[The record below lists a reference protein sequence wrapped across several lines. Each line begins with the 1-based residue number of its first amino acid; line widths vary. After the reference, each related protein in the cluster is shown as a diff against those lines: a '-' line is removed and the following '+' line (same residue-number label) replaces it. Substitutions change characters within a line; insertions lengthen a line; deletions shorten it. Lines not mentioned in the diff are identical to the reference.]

1 MAKAVNSLVAC
12 SVLGARGR
20 SVSDTR
26 LMWAERSPAVHELG
40 FIVAFDAP
48 TE

>member
-1 MAKAVNSLVAC
+1 MAKAVNSLVTY

-20 SVSDTR
+20 EVSDTR
-26 LMWAERSPAVHELG
+26 LMWAERSPVAHELG

-48 TE
+48 GQ